1 MKKAKKGI
9 RTGLLLLAAAGVL
22 AAVMILPLYSLQKRQ
37 NETAADTV
45 NAMEKFTQS
54 DAPGANAAE

>member
-22 AAVMILPLYSLQKRQ
+22 AAVMILPLYSLQKR
-37 NETAADTV
+37 
-45 NAMEKFTQS
+45 
-54 DAPGANAAE
+54 

>member
-22 AAVMILPLYSLQKRQ
+22 AAVMISERHGKIYAERCPRC
-37 NETAADTV
+37 E
-45 NAMEKFTQS
+45 
-54 DAPGANAAE
+54 NAAE